1 MSNAENMTKFKDL
14 LTLEEE
20 DEKRDAEDKDKDENN
35 TEDTVNELS
44 YQVKNTTTQD

>member
-1 MSNAENMTKFKDL
+1 MTKFKDL

>member
-1 MSNAENMTKFKDL
+1 MTKFKDL

-44 YQVKNTTTQD
+44 YQVKNTMTQD